1 MLNEELCAPVHPEEW
16 FQWVLDY
23 VGWSLA
29 SIFGDILVQL
39 GLKPGIFYIAII
51 ISVEVYVRMALPL
64 EFLGA

>member
-39 GLKPGIFYIAII
+39 GLKPGIFLH
-51 ISVEVYVRMALPL
+51 RDNN
-64 EFLGA
+64 

>member
-39 GLKPGIFYIAII
+39 GLKPGIFLHRDNNQRGSLCSYGLA
-51 ISVEVYVRMALPL
+51 P
-64 EFLGA
+64 